1 MKTLGLLI
9 QSVILAISTSLI
21 VSGLFLP
28 VHGILEGGPSN
39 CLTMD
44 VGGCIGDMSLSALIY
59 GPLFCIIGIL
69 IGTPAFMILLTW
81 RDWQVWIHR

>member
-28 VHGILEGGPSN
+28 VHGILEGVPIRIPMMQNNGP
-39 CLTMD
+39 
-44 VGGCIGDMSLSALIY
+44 
-59 GPLFCIIGIL
+59 
-69 IGTPAFMILLTW
+69 
-81 RDWQVWIHR
+81 